1 MYDNRYLS
9 ALATVLRGSALPYGY
24 TITVWTSGMMLT
36 HERGLPSVGEVF
48 LFMVGAFAGFALPGL
63 IVRLTGAVPFEPS
76 YGVLR
81 RTGMIQ
87 LLAVSGAL
95 GGATLVALIR
105 SGIAWPLGAFV
116 ATAAYLALATFE
128 LTLLGSRG
136 SAKSDAIGL
145 TPTGWKD
152 PYRGHATASPSTQR
166 QTVGKAR

>member
-1 MYDNRYLS
+1 MSDNRYLS

-48 LFMVGAFAGFALPGL
+48 LFIVGAFAGFALLGL
-63 IVRLTGAVPFEPS
+63 LVRLTGAVPFEPS

-116 ATAAYLALATFE
+116 ATATYLALAALE
-128 LTLLGSRG
+128 LTLLGSRE

-145 TPTGWKD
+145 TPTGWND
-152 PYRGHATASPSTQR
+152 PYRGHGTASADPAPGGR
-166 QTVGKAR
+166 KAR

>member
-1 MYDNRYLS
+1 MSDNRYLS

-36 HERGLPSVGEVF
+36 HERGLPSVVEVF

-87 LLAVSGAL
+87 LLAVSGRWAGQL
-95 GGATLVALIR
+95 SSRL
-105 SGIAWPLGAFV
+105 S
-116 ATAAYLALATFE
+116 AA
-128 LTLLGSRG
+128 
-136 SAKSDAIGL
+136 
-145 TPTGWKD
+145 
-152 PYRGHATASPSTQR
+152 ASPGRWAPSLPPR
-166 QTVGKAR
+166 LISHSRRLN